1 MTELLSEIEQ
11 RRELFRQIVEEHVRK
26 RDNAGAEASKNADE
40 RDILNAKVKELREQA
55 KKLISDKA
63 ALIEQVQKLRP
74 EKEKAFGELAELR
87 KDYRMVRE
95 GAGGVIDIKEIRI
108 RERELQKLI
117 KKQETT
123 ELNKTEE
130 QKVVSEIRRLN
141 NEIKKMKVD
150 FESSLLKNDRIR
162 EVNTKIN
169 EKKREAESMK
179 KEVEA
184 ISTSI
189 SALSEEINTMLQE
202 LDEIRR
208 KSDEYHELFIKFSKE
223 SEKEHQAF
231 IQAKTALKDLEKEI
245 YSVRSKEKNSRRKEK
260 DGELQQKASVLFDKF
275 KNGEQLTTEDL
286 LILQKAGFL

>member
-162 EVNTKIN
+162 EVNPKIN

-260 DGELQQKASVLFDKF
+260 EGELQQKASVLFDKF

>member
-87 KDYRMVRE
+87 KEYRMVRE

-260 DGELQQKASVLFDKF
+260 EGELQQKASVLFDKF

>member
-260 DGELQQKASVLFDKF
+260 EGELQQKASVLFDKF